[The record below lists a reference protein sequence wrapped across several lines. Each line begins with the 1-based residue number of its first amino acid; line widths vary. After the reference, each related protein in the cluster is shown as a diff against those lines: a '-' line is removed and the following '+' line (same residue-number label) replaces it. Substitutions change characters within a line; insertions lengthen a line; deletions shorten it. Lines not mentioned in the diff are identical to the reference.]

1 MFRPVMGL
9 NFPKPLGI
17 EVEARPVVLSF
28 LLVNCNP
35 YFGFQSSVT
44 LRLTLS
50 LQQLE
55 TWESAQF
62 SFIPLTLH
70 SGQR

>member
-1 MFRPVMGL
+1 MEL
-9 NFPKPLGI
+9 DFPSPLGI

-44 LRLTLS
+44 PQPTLS
-50 LQQLE
+50 LYQLE